1 MYTKPLIVHPNSRNI
16 YVIEDLD
23 EKGEVS
29 QQLTEYADLIK
40 TPEQVHTFKLTPYAL
55 WTAKA
60 KGTEAEEV
68 ILFLEEHS
76 QNYLPDSFKQ
86 AIKKEM
92 NHFGALEFLLE
103 DEILI
108 LTSRVPEL
116 IADIKSIAQVQSK
129 IIRENRKSLS
139 FRARYRKEIKKLLF
153 DKNLF
158 VKDPVYQFGDQLDIH
173 VLDDRLLDYQEDAV
187 DSYLSYNQEAGG
199 GGTIIL
205 PPNSGHTAVG
215 LKIIETLKTSTLI
228 IVEDR
233 YKMEKWKQV
242 ISENTDLSEQNI
254 SVFEHK
260 NRELKAITIGTY
272 EVVCDYIDELH
283 GFGLVIY
290 DDAHKLPTPKHE
302 NTVDIKSRHKL
313 ALAATLARSEDN
325 GNLVFTLV
333 GPKWFEI
340 LHRTLEYKG
349 YQVPVTCVEVKV
361 PLQSNEWT
369 DYVRRDQNKKV
380 NAATLNSNKYKALLV
395 LLKKEVTKRILIV
408 SFHREVISKYNRL
421 LKIDILSSDLNE
433 ENRQMLI
440 DSFNKDEID
449 KLLTASKLIE
459 HMSLL
464 NVEVMIALSH
474 QEGSEREEYLRL
486 GKLLP
491 KGEKKDSAILYSM
504 VSSNTEEERFYS
516 KRRRRL
522 INYGFKYK
530 ILTYEELL
538 NWGEF
543 IESY

>member
-1 MYTKPLIVHPNSRNI
+1 LYTKPLIVHPDSRNI
-16 YVIEDLD
+16 YVIENLD

-29 QQLTEYADLIK
+29 QQLTEYADPIQ

-60 KGTEAEEV
+60 KGIEAEEV

-92 NHFGALEFLLE
+92 NHFGVLEFLLE
-103 DEILI
+103 DEVLK
-108 LTSRVPEL
+108 LTSKVPE
-116 IADIKSIAQVQSK
+116 IIGYIKSIAQVQSK
-129 IIRENRKSLS
+129 IIREDHNSLS

-153 DKNLF
+153 EKNLF
-158 VKDPVYQFGDQLDIH
+158 IKDPVYQFGDQLDIL
-173 VLDDRLLDYQEDAV
+173 VLDKSLLDYQKDAV

-205 PPNSGHTAVG
+205 PPNSGDTAVG

-228 IVEDR
+228 IVEDK
-233 YKMEKWKQV
+233 YKMDKWKQV
-242 ISENTDLSEQNI
+242 ISENTDLPEQNI
-254 SVFEHK
+254 SIFEHK
-260 NRELKAITIGTY
+260 NREIKAITIGTY
-272 EVVCDYIDELH
+272 EVVCDYINELH

-302 NTVDIKSRHKL
+302 NTVDIKSRNKL

-325 GNLVFTLV
+325 GNLVFIFV

-340 LHRTLEYKG
+340 LHRTLVYKG
-349 YQVPVTCVEVKV
+349 YQIPVTCVEVKV
-361 PLQSNEWT
+361 PLPSEEWT
-369 DYVRRDQNKKV
+369 DYVRRDQSKKV
-380 NAATLNSNKYKALLV
+380 NAATLNSNKYEALKV
-395 LLKKEVTKRILIV
+395 LLKKEVTKRMLIV
-408 SFHREVISKYNRL
+408 SFHREVISKFNRL
-421 LKIDILSSDLNE
+421 LKVDTLSSDLSE
-433 ENRQMLI
+433 ENRQRLI
-440 DSFNKDEID
+440 DLFNKGELN

-491 KGEKKDSAILYSM
+491 KEEKKDSAILYSL
-504 VSSNTEEERFYS
+504 VSLNTEEDRYYS

-522 INYGFKYK
+522 INYGFRYK

-538 NWGEF
+538 DWGEF